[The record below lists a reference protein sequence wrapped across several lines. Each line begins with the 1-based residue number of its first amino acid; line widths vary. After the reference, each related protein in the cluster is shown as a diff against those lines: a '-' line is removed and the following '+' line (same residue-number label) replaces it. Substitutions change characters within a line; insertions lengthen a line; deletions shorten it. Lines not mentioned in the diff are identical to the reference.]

1 MKKTIILP
9 LFLFALFAIGQE
21 GKVKRAATDFDNYA
35 FMDAID
41 SYENLVNEGLSDE
54 EIYKKLGNANYV
66 NARYAEASRWYG
78 KLMALKGDMADSEY
92 IYRYAQTLK
101 SIEDYDNSDKWM
113 RKFEAATSG
122 DERAQKFSEQMN
134 YLDRIRANSDR
145 YTLETLTINS
155 KVSDFAPSFFGQS
168 LVFSTARDKS
178 IAARNIHKWNN
189 GSFLNLHTAKFT
201 EDGQLGTPEKFVK
214 KLNTKTHESS
224 SAFTKD
230 GSTMYFT
237 RNNSQNGQFSR
248 DKKGISRLKLYKTIL
263 KDGTWQKAVELP
275 FNSDDYSVA
284 HPTLSDD
291 EKTLYFSSDM
301 PGTSG
306 ASDIFK
312 VSINSDGSYGEPE
325 NLGSTINTEGRETF
339 PFVKNDILYFA
350 SDGHPGLGGLDIFAA
365 KLGSEQGI
373 QNLGS
378 PLNSSAD
385 DFSYIIDDTKKGY
398 FASNRD
404 GSQGDDDIY
413 GFEENEPLPFTCISK
428 VTGVVKDLENGKAL
442 ANAKVIIMA
451 EDSIVLETLS
461 DNDGGF
467 KMNYI
472 PCSEASYSI
481 IANKDGYLTHS
492 EDIVIQSGKVA
503 EVVLE
508 LPKKDYEKVV
518 EGQDLMKVL
527 NLEPIYFDYNKSYI
541 RKDAA
546 YILNQVVAYM
556 NKYPDAKVSI
566 ESHTDSRGKDLYN
579 TLLSERRAKSTRKY
593 LIKKGIAS
601 ERLTAIGYGES
612 RLTNECGNGVTC
624 SNAKHDKNR
633 RSEFIVN
640 Y

>member
-546 YILNQVVAYM
+546 YILNQVVAY
-556 NKYPDAKVSI
+556 
-566 ESHTDSRGKDLYN
+566 
-579 TLLSERRAKSTRKY
+579 
-593 LIKKGIAS
+593 
-601 ERLTAIGYGES
+601 IGYGES